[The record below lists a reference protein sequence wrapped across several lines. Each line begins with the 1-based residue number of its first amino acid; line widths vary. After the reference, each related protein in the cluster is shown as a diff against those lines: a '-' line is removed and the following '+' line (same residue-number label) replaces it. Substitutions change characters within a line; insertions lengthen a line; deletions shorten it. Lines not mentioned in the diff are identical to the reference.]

1 MNKISKSVQTL
12 FTRRIEIMN
21 KIKQYDLVEKTAM
34 DYFIASGGKDLNV
47 YGMVAGAREL
57 KQKELDSIKEQ
68 ENGFGT

>member
-1 MNKISKSVQTL
+1 
-12 FTRRIEIMN
+12 MN